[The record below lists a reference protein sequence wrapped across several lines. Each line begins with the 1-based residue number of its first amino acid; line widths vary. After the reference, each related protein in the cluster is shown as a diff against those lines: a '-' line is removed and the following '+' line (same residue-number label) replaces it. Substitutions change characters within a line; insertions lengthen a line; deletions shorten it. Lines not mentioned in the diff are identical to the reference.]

1 MKEKVSGERTT
12 DVDGFLVV
20 TTMPDLD
27 RDYGE
32 KTTGAADDAH
42 LVYSI
47 DKIRRK
53 LEDYLLE
60 KDCQDY

>member
-1 MKEKVSGERTT
+1 MQEKVSGERTI
-12 DVDGFLVV
+12 DADGFFVV
-20 TTMPDLD
+20 TKMPDLD

-53 LEDYLLE
+53 FEDHLLE